1 MANSTEYIASDGER
15 WDTIAYKAYGDVN
28 KVNDLIE
35 ANPTI
40 PIAATLDGGTRILIP
55 IVESVEIEVDT
66 ALLPPWKR

>member
-40 PIAATLDGGTRILIP
+40 PITAILSPELFNELI
-55 IVESVEIEVDT
+55 IVNKTIKSLSFGEMGH
-66 ALLPPWKR
+66 L